1 MEKKNIYLG
10 KIQKDGCYV
19 NNGQYGYFLTCDK
32 KNYKLPEFLKPEE
45 VTLDMA
51 ERIIAYKKKISEVW
65 LEKKQPKENIIAPS
79 DGESESDGEPVKKE
93 MVLTKINK
101 K

>member
-65 LEKKQPKENIIAPS
+65 LEKKTTQGKYHS
-79 DGESESDGEPVKKE
+79 
-93 MVLTKINK
+93 TK
-101 K
+101 

>member
-1 MEKKNIYLG
+1 
-10 KIQKDGCYV
+10 
-19 NNGQYGYFLTCDK
+19 
-32 KNYKLPEFLKPEE
+32 

-79 DGESESDGEPVKKE
+79 DSESESDGEPVKKE

>member
-1 MEKKNIYLG
+1 MEKKNIFLG
-10 KIQKDGCYV
+10 KIQKEGCYI

-79 DGESESDGEPVKKE
+79 DSESDGEPVKKE